1 MVLMPRVEGA
11 QEMAQDIPLEAVV
24 PDVDE
29 FEPPTSPSGAQA
41 GAGAAPR
48 DDLAAAA
55 EKRAAQ
61 QACSLSLHQPPRLQT
76 LNPRDVQAAQEA
88 CSLSLG
94 GTSPCCT
101 RVCEHARDGAGGRR
115 PKAPHQLTSDICKVL
130 YMCVCVSVCLCVCLS
145 LSLSVSVSLCLSLC
159 CVFVWYVHVYQ
170 AARGTTRAAAA
181 AASGP
186 PALPGEQGAQGDEA
200 LANKT
205 VGGTMDFSKV

>member
-1 MVLMPRVEGA
+1 M
-11 QEMAQDIPLEAVV
+11 
-24 PDVDE
+24 
-29 FEPPTSPSGAQA
+29 
-41 GAGAAPR
+41 
-48 DDLAAAA
+48 
-55 EKRAAQ
+55 
-61 QACSLSLHQPPRLQT
+61 
-76 LNPRDVQAAQEA
+76 
-88 CSLSLG
+88 
-94 GTSPCCT
+94 
-101 RVCEHARDGAGGRR
+101 
-115 PKAPHQLTSDICKVL
+115 
-130 YMCVCVSVCLCVCLS
+130 SVCLSLCLS

>member
-1 MVLMPRVEGA
+1 MQCMVLMPRVEGA

-115 PKAPHQLTSDICKVL
+115 RQAPHQLTSDMCKVL
-130 YMCVCVSVCLCVCLS
+130 YMCVCVCVSVCLSVCLS
-145 LSLSVSVSLCLSLC
+145 LSLSLSLYVSLEKL
-159 CVFVWYVHVYQ
+159 
-170 AARGTTRAAAA
+170 
-181 AASGP
+181 
-186 PALPGEQGAQGDEA
+186 
-200 LANKT
+200 
-205 VGGTMDFSKV
+205 